1 MFPQSGLKQRL
12 RELAGNSAVNC
23 GHATSQSSLH
33 PADVTDCALQEYAS
47 KNGFYARFDLE
58 GGFDTNVVVGFASD
72 GKKVYVI
79 TSWRAISWDGDEPPS
94 YRLQVYQCPLP
105 IKLLKTKSG
114 LLDCF
119 SADPGSRPKLL
130 HAE

>member
-12 RELAGNSAVNC
+12 RELAGNNAVNC
-23 GHATSQSSLH
+23 GHASHSSLH
-33 PADVTDCALQEYAS
+33 PADVTDCALQEYAA
-47 KNGFYARFDLE
+47 KKRFYARFDLE
-58 GGFDTNVVVGFASD
+58 GGFDVNVGVGFASD

-79 TSWRAISWDGDEPPS
+79 TSWRAIPWDDEPPS

-105 IKLLKTKSG
+105 IKLLKTESG